1 MNKGDSR
8 TGQDTSVGFWGLLSL
23 LVSLLAILSLGV
35 STFAHLGAETMS
47 VIQALDLIVC
57 VFFLI
62 EFFVGILKSSD
73 RIDFL
78 KKNWIDLIA
87 SIPSVDYAR
96 LGRLLRVV
104 RLIRVFRAAKTVF
117 KFRKLADQSR
127 IGSALGS
134 AGFIAVFSVFL
145 GAMGVLQFEDA
156 PESNIKTAGD
166 ALWWAYSTVTTVGY
180 GDRYPVTTEG
190 RIIGAILM
198 TIGVGT
204 FGILTA
210 SVSAI
215 FVGSRESDKN
225 R

>member
-1 MNKGDSR
+1 MSEKTQLNETTQISLW
-8 TGQDTSVGFWGLLSL
+8 SILSL
-23 LVSLLAILSLGV
+23 IVSLLAIIILAV
-35 STFAHLGAETMS
+35 STFVQLSNEIIS
-47 VIQALDLIVC
+47 VIQALDFLVC
-57 VFFLI
+57 IFFLT
-62 EFFVGILKSSD
+62 EFLVGFARARD
-73 RIDFL
+73 RWGFL
-78 KKNWIDLIA
+78 KGNWIDVAA
-87 SIPSVDYAR
+87 SIPSLDYAR
-96 LGRLLRVV
+96 LGRLLRVF
-104 RLIRVFRAAKTVF
+104 RIIRVFRAAKTVF

-134 AGFIAVFSVFL
+134 AGFIAIFSVFL

-156 PESNIKTAGD
+156 PDSNIKTAGD

-204 FGILTA
+204 FGVLTA
-210 SVSAI
+210 SVSAM
-215 FVGSRESDKN
+215 FVGPRNTNKD